1 MSQCKD
7 CGGSGICQHG
17 RERSQ
22 CKDCGGSSICEHG
35 RRKSACKDCG
45 GGSICEHGRVRSR
58 CKDCGGSSGSKLAS
72 GKSPNLFASMQG
84 TGAFA
89 RVVVSAVPA

>member
-1 MSQCKD
+1 M
-7 CGGSGICQHG
+7 
-17 RERSQ
+17 
-22 CKDCGGSSICEHG
+22 
-35 RRKSACKDCG
+35 
-45 GGSICEHGRVRSR
+45 RSR

-89 RVVVSAVPA
+89 KVVVSAVPA